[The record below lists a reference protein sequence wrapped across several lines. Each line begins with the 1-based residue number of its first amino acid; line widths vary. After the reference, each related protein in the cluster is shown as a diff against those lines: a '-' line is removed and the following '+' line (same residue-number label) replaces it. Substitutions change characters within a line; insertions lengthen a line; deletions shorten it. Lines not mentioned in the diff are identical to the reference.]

1 MKRST
6 LALFI
11 LAAFAHGGPVHA
23 GVTTADIENDARTT
37 GDVLS
42 WGMGTEGQRYSPLT
56 RINTKNVKR
65 LVPAW
70 SYSYGGEKQRGQES
84 QPLVVGGK
92 MFVTA
97 SYSRILRAR
106 HQDRPQAVVLRA
118 PPARRHHAL
127 LRRDQ
132 PRRRRLRQPGHLRTL
147 DAQLVALDQNT
158 GKVVWKEKIDDY
170 QAGYSSSA
178 APDHRQGPGADR
190 RVRR

>member
-56 RINTKNVKR
+56 KINTKNVKR

-70 SYSYGGEKQRGQES
+70 SYSYGGEKQRGQEA

-92 MFVTA
+92 MFITA
-97 SYSRILRAR
+97 SYSRIF
-106 HQDRPQAVVLRA
+106 
-118 PPARRHHAL
+118 
-127 LRRDQ
+127 
-132 PRRRRLRQPGHLRTL
+132 
-147 DAQLVALDQNT
+147 ALDTKT
-158 GKVVWKEKIDDY
+158 GRKLWSYEHRLPEGIMPCCDVITAHTDSTAPLAEIAKEGGSAWGFG
-170 QAGYSSSA
+170 QAS
-178 APDHRQGPGADR
+178 DM
-190 RVRR
+190 

>member
-70 SYSYGGEKQRGQES
+70 SYSYGGEKQRGQEA

-92 MFVTA
+92 MFITA
-97 SYSRILRAR
+97 SYSRIFALDTKTGRKLWSYEHRLPEGIMPCCDVINRGAAVPTTWSSTPRWTRSWWRSTRTAAR
-106 HQDRPQAVVLRA
+106 WSG
-118 PPARRHHAL
+118 
-127 LRRDQ
+127 
-132 PRRRRLRQPGHLRTL
+132 RRRSTTTRPATRRPPHR
-147 DAQLVALDQNT
+147 
-158 GKVVWKEKIDDY
+158 
-170 QAGYSSSA
+170 SSPRA
-178 APDHRQGPGADR
+178 WC
-190 RVRR
+190 